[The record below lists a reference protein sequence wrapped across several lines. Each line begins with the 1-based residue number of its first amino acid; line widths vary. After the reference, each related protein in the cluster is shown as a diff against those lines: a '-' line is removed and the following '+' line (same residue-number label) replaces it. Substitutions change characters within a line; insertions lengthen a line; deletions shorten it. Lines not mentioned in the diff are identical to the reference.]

1 MPTFNEEKTKIRRYL
16 RDPDENIWSNLDV
29 LTYWNDAQ
37 QEIFGKT
44 GYIERAHNYKYP
56 PEWTYSYMRDW
67 EREFTE
73 GDKYQCL
80 QIWQARNETICYP
93 WEPLYFLTNST
104 TADDGARFVHP
115 WESEFM
121 TPADYVPC
129 PLHEDFHNMK
139 FAAYDEQPLFPIDRK
154 KLAET
159 DRWYK
164 TTSGLP
170 EAYWRPDV
178 VSNQFVMYKRPSNAT
193 SDDDNVLGSPLDSFD
208 DDGGIVTW
216 SEADLDET
224 DAGLIYDKISTDNQV
239 FMIFEQMPTDI
250 GEDQRDWDDQ
260 LNIPAFF
267 AKYVR
272 YAALE
277 RCYGADTDGFI
288 PSLRDYWQLR
298 KEIGLKAIKKF
309 KALRKTDRDYQFAG
323 TSRRNIRPSLKLPP
337 EYPQTYP

>member
-1 MPTFNEEKTKIRRYL
+1 
-16 RDPDENIWSNLDV
+16 
-29 LTYWNDAQ
+29 
-37 QEIFGKT
+37 
-44 GYIERAHNYKYP
+44 
-56 PEWTYSYMRDW
+56 
-67 EREFTE
+67 
-73 GDKYQCL
+73 
-80 QIWQARNETICYP
+80 
-93 WEPLYFLTNST
+93 
-104 TADDGARFVHP
+104 
-115 WESEFM
+115 M